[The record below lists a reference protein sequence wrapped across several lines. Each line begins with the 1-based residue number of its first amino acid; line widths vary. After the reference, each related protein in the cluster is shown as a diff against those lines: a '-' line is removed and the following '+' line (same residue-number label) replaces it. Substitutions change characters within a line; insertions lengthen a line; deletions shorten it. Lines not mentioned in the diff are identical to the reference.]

1 MKAKIKVPKLPK
13 IDGKTVKDHV
23 EWLKANDCGCCR
35 FHLTDTE
42 NYRMHISIGWHD
54 YGEGHVEMSKDGSH
68 PLQKWVP
75 DPDSC
80 RIAWKIG
87 METFNNAMQCD
98 FDVDFFMP
106 DDGNGNVYDTLQE
119 IEGDSIDWD
128 ALAAEMNETA
138 EKVYKWQLALEESK
152 KGEGE
157 RVAA

>member
-1 MKAKIKVPKLPK
+1 MNNLKKIN
-13 IDGKTVKDHV
+13 GETVKGFV
-23 EWLKANDCGCCR
+23 QWLKSKNCGCCH
-35 FHLTDTE
+35 FNIGDTD
-42 NYRMHISIGWHD
+42 NYMMHICVGWHD
-54 YGEGHVEMSKDGSH
+54 YGDGDKADDYQH
-68 PLQKWVP
+68 WV
-75 DPDSC
+75 
-80 RIAWKIG
+80 IAWKIG
-87 METFNNAMQCD
+87 VETFNNAMQCD

-138 EKVYKWQLALEESK
+138 EKVYKWQLALEEST